1 MFPCKILS
9 NGKYKSIAH
18 RALVN
23 SKATRMSIAL
33 AHGPALDTVMRPA
46 PKLVDNEIDQ
56 PAYVEMTYGN
66 FLELQQTG
74 RLSSKFRSDTEQN
87 KAV

>member
-23 SKATRMSIAL
+23 NKATRMSIAL

-46 PKLVDNEIDQ
+46 PELVDNESDQ
-56 PAYVEMTYGN
+56 PAYVEMTYSK

-74 RLSSKFRSDTEQN
+74 RLRSKFQSDIEQS

>member
-9 NGKYKSIAH
+9 NGKCKSIGH

-23 SKATRMSIAL
+23 DKATRMSIAL
-33 AHGPALDTVMRPA
+33 PHGPSLETVIRPA
-46 PKLVDNEIDQ
+46 PELVDKESHP
-56 PAYVEMTYGN
+56 PAYVEMTYRE

-74 RLSSKFRSDTEQN
+74 RLRSKFG
-87 KAV
+87 

>member
-1 MFPCKILS
+1 MSPCKILS

-23 SKATRMSIAL
+23 NKVTRMSIAL
-33 AHGPALDTVMRPA
+33 AHGPSLDTVIRPA
-46 PKLVDNEIDQ
+46 PELADNESHQ
-56 PAYVEMTYGN
+56 PAYVEMTYRE

-74 RLSSKFRSDTEQN
+74 KLRSKFRLNSEQC
-87 KAV
+87 KAF